1 MNARLLLAIVL
12 LASGCGASVQSW
24 TREDWPQ
31 ADQKQV
37 KHLSLQVRG
46 VGEPLRRMWT
56 LLARRYVNQHRNFII
71 RPAELASD
79 ASLGTACAGKEGV
92 LALEVSHLGRRSEI
106 AVNLQAKIQRCRDGE
121 PVWTGA
127 VQGAWPSDE
136 PTVAELRAHYVA
148 ELGQEIEA
156 YVAPA
161 FLALKALVATLP
173 EPILTDDD
181 QMEKIEI
188 GD

>member
-1 MNARLLLAIVL
+1 MKFKLFIAILLLAT
-12 LASGCGASVQSW
+12 GCGASVHSW
-24 TREDWPQ
+24 TRDDYV
-31 ADQKQV
+31 AVDQKQV

-46 VGEPLRRMWT
+46 VSEPVHKLWS

-71 RPAELASD
+71 RPAELAGD
-79 ASLGTACAGKEGV
+79 ATIGVACAGKEGL
-92 LALEVSHLGRRSEI
+92 LALDVVQQAKGPEI

-127 VQGAWPSDE
+127 VQGSWASDE
-136 PTVAELRAHYVA
+136 ATVAELRAHYVA
-148 ELGQEIEA
+148 ELGKGIEA

-173 EPILTDDD
+173 EPVLSDDE
-181 QMEKIEI
+181 QMEKIEL
-188 GD
+188 GE